1 MRKRIGSMLD
11 TAAVFRFHRLRIR
24 EYGAG
29 SPGALGW
36 QPEGQQVRFKILAQ
50 IGDLAHCS
58 VLDVGCGYADLY
70 PFLRQRFAGVQYTG
84 IEQMPELLAT
94 AQARY
99 YSAADITL
107 HSGDFLRVPLPR
119 SDYVLASGSL
129 NYRNRAPRFIYEAIE
144 RLFASCRLGLGFNL
158 LSWEPPGGGP
168 LTAYDPAV
176 IVAFCQTLAPR
187 VQLVEGYRE
196 GDFTVFM
203 YHEDEVRES

>member
-1 MRKRIGSMLD
+1 MRKRLGAMLD
-11 TAAVFRFHRLRIR
+11 TAAVFRYHRSRIR

-36 QPEGQQVRFKILAQ
+36 LPDGQQIRFEVLTQ

-70 PFLRQRFAGVQYTG
+70 PFLKQRFAGVQYTG
-84 IEQMPELLAT
+84 IEQMPELLAL
-94 AQARY
+94 AEARY
-99 YSAADITL
+99 GPAADL
-107 HSGDFLRVPLPR
+107 RLRSGDFLRVPLPS

-129 NYRNRAPRFIYEAIE
+129 NYRNRAPHFIQQAIE
-144 RLFASCRLGLGFNL
+144 CLFASCQRGLGFNL

-187 VQLVEGYRE
+187 VKLIEGYRD

-203 YHEDEVRES
+203 YR